1 MMGQKIKTIYAGQLI
16 KGLQYFSAIVPPGTH
31 QLVYILHT
39 GNEKIS
45 GSVIRE

>member
-1 MMGQKIKTIYAGQLI
+1 MTGQKIKTIYAGQLN

-31 QLVYILHT
+31 QLVYILRT
-39 GNEKIS
+39 GEEKIS